1 MDSIG
6 AYEVIYLENSVSFL
20 NWTSANCIQFFS
32 STTATEASC
41 SIKTS
46 QTKQTYLR
54 LKL

>member
-32 STTATEASC
+32 YTATEASC
-41 SIKTS
+41 TRKTS
-46 QTKQTYLR
+46 HTKPTYL
-54 LKL
+54 KLIL